1 MAISNKKTNFWL
13 IMMYFGGILN
23 LVGISKKDIDEVFIN
38 EGIDAVNKKFVVDGI
53 MLVANRYYGT
63 RLWALRDFSV
73 CEYPGDYYG
82 SMYQLN
88 YDILKPNVE
97 GWLEKDG
104 DSCLYSEDCMI
115 DFEVKLVEGDA
126 AAC

>member
-1 MAISNKKTNFWL
+1 MK
-13 IMMYFGGILN
+13 YFGDILN
-23 LVGISKKDIDEVFIN
+23 LIGISKSEVDDVFFN

-88 YDILKPNVE
+88 YDILKPNDE

-104 DSCLYSEDCMI
+104 DSCLYSEDCTI
-115 DFEVKLVEGDA
+115 DFDVKLVEGDA

>member
-1 MAISNKKTNFWL
+1 
-13 IMMYFGGILN
+13 MMYFGDILN
-23 LVGISKKDIDEVFIN
+23 LIGISKKDIDEVFIN
-38 EGIDAVNKKFVVDGI
+38 EGIDAVNKKFLVDGI
-53 MLVANRYYGT
+53 MLVVDRYYGT
-63 RLWALRDFSV
+63 RLWALRNFSK

-88 YDILKPNVE
+88 YDILKPNDD

-104 DSCLYSEDCMI
+104 DSSLYSEDCMI
-115 DFEVKLVEGDA
+115 EFNVKLIEGDA